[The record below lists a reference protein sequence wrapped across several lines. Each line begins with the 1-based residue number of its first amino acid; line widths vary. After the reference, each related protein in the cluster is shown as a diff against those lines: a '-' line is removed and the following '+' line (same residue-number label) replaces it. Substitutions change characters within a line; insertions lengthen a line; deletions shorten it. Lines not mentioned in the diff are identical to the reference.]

1 MKCFKCGKEMKCR
14 NDICTTFC
22 RMDFLICPNCE
33 SNAYIKYNPRT
44 NEIEEVTWKS
54 LNQE

>member
-44 NEIEEVTWKS
+44 NEIEEVTWKR
-54 LNQE
+54 